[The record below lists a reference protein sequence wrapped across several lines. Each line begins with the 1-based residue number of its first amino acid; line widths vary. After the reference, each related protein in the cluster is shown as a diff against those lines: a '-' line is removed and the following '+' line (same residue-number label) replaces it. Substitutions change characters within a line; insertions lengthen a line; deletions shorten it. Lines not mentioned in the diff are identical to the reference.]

1 MTIIS
6 AQHI

>member
-6 AQHI
+6 FL

>member
-6 AQHI
+6 F

>member
-6 AQHI
+6 MKGL

>member
-6 AQHI
+6 